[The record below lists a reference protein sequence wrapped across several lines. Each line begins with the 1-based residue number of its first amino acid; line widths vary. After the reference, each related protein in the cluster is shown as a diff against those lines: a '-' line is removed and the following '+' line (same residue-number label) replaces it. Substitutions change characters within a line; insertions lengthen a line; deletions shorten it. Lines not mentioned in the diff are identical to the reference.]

1 MSKTWHG
8 RSWYMCD
15 RPPGTGN
22 QHRELPLL
30 VLGRRSSYPKWPSI
44 RFKLKM
50 RCHFG
55 WQVWAFTLYVRV
67 CGVRSSQG
75 TDESGCSSWRG
86 TRHRDV
92 AALTEQS
99 APRSASASYKIPSL
113 SVYCDWE
120 GPYAYQ
126 KDTKD
131 IINTIITMESPR
143 SESKRF
149 SNWCTFP
156 TLIFLCME
164 FPYLDKKEN
173 PRYLSRREFIS

>member
-1 MSKTWHG
+1 
-8 RSWYMCD
+8 
-15 RPPGTGN
+15 
-22 QHRELPLL
+22 
-30 VLGRRSSYPKWPSI
+30 
-44 RFKLKM
+44 M

-55 WQVWAFTLYVRV
+55 WQVWAFTLHVRV

-99 APRSASASYKIPSL
+99 APRSASASYKISPL
-113 SVYCDWE
+113 SVFCDRE
-120 GPYAYQ
+120 NLHAYQ
-126 KDTKD
+126 RDTKD
-131 IINTIITMESPR
+131 MVSIIITMKSPR
-143 SESKRF
+143 SVSKRF
-149 SNWCTFP
+149 FKLVHRALP

-173 PRYLSRREFIS
+173 PRYLPRREFSSLNILFYRREKDLVTS